1 MFDQPCLFIEGSIR
15 MHGNKFMNYKVKHF
29 YKEKEMLYS
38 IFKKTCALEVIP
50 VNEKLGRTRQRNNHS
65 FSVNMIV

>member
-15 MHGNKFMNYKVKHF
+15 MHRNKFMNYKVKHF

-38 IFKKTCALEVIP
+38 IFKKTCALEVI
-50 VNEKLGRTRQRNNHS
+50 V
-65 FSVNMIV
+65 